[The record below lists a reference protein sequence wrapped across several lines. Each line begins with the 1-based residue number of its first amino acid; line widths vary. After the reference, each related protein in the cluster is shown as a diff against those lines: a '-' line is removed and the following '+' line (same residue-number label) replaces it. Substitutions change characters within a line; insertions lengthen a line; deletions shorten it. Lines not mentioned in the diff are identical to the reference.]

1 MNNSY
6 LSKYLT
12 LNLRACQL
20 KQLSILEEIDRI
32 CDKYKITYWLDGG
45 SLLGAVRHKGFI
57 PWDDDIDIAMTEK
70 DLKEFIQIAPSE
82 LPKQLFLQTP
92 QSDPHCKEPIIKVRD
107 LNSFYVENSD
117 VFSTDYQKGLFVDIF
132 PFIDYPNLPK
142 RWVKILGKGI
152 STSYSILHS
161 QHYYSFRSVSEFFYF
176 GFKYYVFK
184 GLWNILKQTHKNG
197 TYMSNILINNGYGIM
212 HRKDSIFPVTN
223 IVFEGKIFKSPADP
237 DAYLKDLYK
246 NYMDVPPIE
255 KRKIHATYIHPELCE
270 L

>member
-1 MNNSY
+1 MNNPY

-12 LNLRACQL
+12 FNLRACQL
-20 KQLSILEEIDRI
+20 KQLCILEEIDRI
-32 CDKYKITYWLDGG
+32 CDRHKITYWLDGG

-70 DLKEFIQIAPSE
+70 DLKEFIRIAPSE

-107 LNSFYVENSD
+107 LNSLYVEDSD
-117 VFSTDYQKGLFVDIF
+117 TFSTDYQKGLFVDIF

-161 QHYYSFRSVSEFFYF
+161 QHYYSFRSVMELFYF
-176 GFKYYVFK
+176 GLKYYIFK
-184 GLWNILKQTHKNG
+184 GLWNLLKLIYKNG

-212 HRKDSIFPVTN
+212 HRKDSIFPVTT
-223 IVFEGKIFKSPADP
+223 IVFEGKIFKSPADS
-237 DAYLKDLYK
+237 DTYLKDLYK
-246 NYMDVPPIE
+246 NYMDMPPIE